1 MVRGQGRN
9 EVFEEL
15 NKAKKNI
22 ESHQKIDEEIND
34 VIGKP
39 KNQKPDEVQSSSVS
53 WITKRTDNSKFC
65 YRCIPLCLDDQ
76 KKENDVK
83 KAMVLDLDRYLNCF
97 LYLRFKPSEDFDAQ
111 QMFDSAFECQNCPN
125 IGTTSQYVQKCAKL
139 VVLMRQQGRVAALG
153 IVKEA
158 NNLAKRQRQ
167 TAASRSAG
175 SSNKRHWKNYLNF
188 NKRSQTPKKGP
199 IHSAGSRSDE
209 VTGLGM
215 GEHLPLQ
222 GSLGIQCASS
232 VAEFQK
238 KSLEKNQS
246 SSSDP
251 NGTTIATSSNYDYP
265 HCYFLLGSQENQQ
278 SGSETSSAISKNAPA
293 PVYPKT
299 GSIQRLAGFN
309 IDALLSPSTD
319 GGNKT
324 NKESDSVPTS
334 STADTNK
341 KKMTGG
347 KEVDDG
353 NKTEANEQCPQ
364 NARVSA
370 NPALKQIQEVV
381 TEETSESAG
390 KADVRFSPRP
400 LPQTTLEHSRNNEE
414 ESTIDDREPSI
425 TPQPY
430 SNKQKAQC
438 SEASPSHKRV
448 DGEEHLLLQGP
459 MEIQSSPPPLTVKI
473 TEPEKTDVG
482 QLKGSEPVAE
492 EGTISTRQESST
504 DGDNITD
511 KVPIP
516 VGTSSTAVTNGKE
529 MTESVEKLVHDGHG
543 KKGDEESSQN
553 ATVPVNPALEIIQ
566 QDVRER
572 APESAEMT
580 DERFSPRPFPQTTSK
595 DLRNDEEIPMD
606 EGELS
611 NTLQPQENEQEP
623 QRSEG
628 SPNHK
633 MDFAVDREG
642 HLPLQKPVEIQP
654 SLSLLTVPTTEI
666 EQAKEQLEGN
676 EHVAEKGTTLTRQE
690 SSTDGDNIIHKEPI
704 PVETSSTAVTNEKET
719 TASAEQPVDDGHR
732 KKGDEESSQ
741 SATVPVNPALEKI
754 REDVTEET
762 TESAEMIDDRFS
774 LRLIRQ
780 TSEDLRNNGKEIP
793 MDEGELSN
801 TLQPQANEQEPQRSE
816 CSPNQKVDLAVD
828 RENHLSLQKPMEIQP
843 SLSSLTVPT
852 TEIEDA
858 KKQLEGN
865 EHVAEEESPSTS
877 QETTSGAK
885 KRRKRRRGG
894 AGTQKRRRTA
904 SSKTKEAK
912 TPSVEEVNSQID
924 DEVDSQ
930 NSAFSSVPAVPS
942 SSSSTRRR
950 YVRLPVQTP
959 PEKRIQLRSR
969 ELLVGQSAE
978 VPGINSEEGQS
989 TSSAPI
995 IPISDVS
1002 STSSSFVPAQEISAV
1017 SAPVYPETLSTGSNR
1032 TVKSSFSTD
1041 GDNTIHEEWDRV
1053 ETSSTADANK
1063 KKMTEGQKVDDGNK
1077 TKVNEQSPQNALVP
1091 VNQVQDKDILQ
1102 TENEKTRPNSTENEM
1117 SAAAGEDED
1126 NGIDMEVDQQNEQDD
1141 TEETPELAL
1150 TTDDRSSPLQ
1160 ATRENLRNNASTS
1173 SPPGINFPLNPESG
1187 SKPEGNVEEQYDMD
1201 FDLDGDEETEKFSTA
1216 RSRSTWPQKEN
1227 KKKGPRKQKKAINET
1242 EKERK
1247 KRELR
1252 EHSWNWLITHKLMSI
1267 HAEETEKDQKKEEK
1281 DRVPPIKRARVEK
1294 VIKERMVRLK
1304 YFKTG
1309 ENNEGVDSH
1318 YMRRVINLETQF
1330 PDEEDYRRC
1339 TGYLKKLCTEVVSC
1353 EEKPRNTK
1361 VAPSV
1366 PLPPPPRIFLT
1377 GPMYH
1382 SHNITSA
1389 HVLKEAA
1396 NWSQSQINTLYQKSE
1411 GLKRPNPD
1419 KKLFEEEAEFY
1430 QGDSPN
1436 SEEKDKCRRACPVL
1450 KVENKEQAL
1459 SPEFEK
1465 TATKAPVTV
1474 ISGAFKVFD
1483 IDTNL
1488 FSREEIAKVKPNEEI
1503 KVLNQVPQAA
1513 DQNKSYEGEDTWK
1526 VPHIDQKKVKMSIFQ
1541 KKIEADYENA
1551 KQRKF
1556 SCVRLNRGFFLTVYN
1571 DILES
1576 EDPEKTRK
1584 ILEKCAATMAKFHRP
1599 PPNGFYGPN
1608 FEKLDRSLPWI
1619 RFGSNIDL
1627 LKKHYVAQF
1636 ESLEKLPE
1644 FLRPTGGN
1652 NLLNQLSVQVLG
1664 VNTVQ
1669 LYVKSCGC
1677 RTAAHMENSLMASIN
1692 WNRGPGSCVWYAIP
1706 YEYWGK
1712 IEELTKEN
1720 DVDYHQLDYWP
1731 GEDKLVKDNIPFYKF
1746 EQHTDELVYLNTG
1759 CFHFVQSNGYCE
1771 NVSWNVGQPT
1781 FTQLATSMVAF
1792 DHYIECE
1799 KYNQV
1804 PVIQMVWAAAKNKK
1818 FVNDPEMYRLMRNIM
1833 IRSLAHTRW
1842 YFDYLKSVNYKTED
1856 IPWAECYNPRCEVCG
1871 TEVFNIVRYTEEKVK
1886 GKRVEHD
1893 FCSQCE
1899 IPEEY
1904 KHQRIKFAFM
1914 FSEEDLCDIFDA
1926 FVPDCKVP
1934 EGSSE
1939 NGPTPGPSSSLSS
1952 QPQTPGP
1959 SKAPYVEDKDATPN
1973 SPSSSQS
1980 QQTAGPSSI

>member
-1 MVRGQGRN
+1 MASSDESRSSTPSDEETVDTDYENLCPKSRLTAVHRLLSSREDSLELEERIQSALLCTKCSRMDSLSETEKLQAGITVMVRGQGRN

-97 LYLRFKPSEDFDAQ
+97 LYLRFIPSEDFDAQ

-153 IVKEA
+153 IVEEV

-251 NGTTIATSSNYDYP
+251 NGTTIATSTNYDYP

-278 SGSETSSAISKNAPA
+278 SGGETLSAISKNAPA

-353 NKTEANEQCPQ
+353 NKTTENEQKPQ

-448 DGEEHLLLQGP
+448 DGEEHLLLQ
-459 MEIQSSPPPLTVKI
+459 
-473 TEPEKTDVG
+473 
-482 QLKGSEPVAE
+482 
-492 EGTISTRQESST
+492 
-504 DGDNITD
+504 
-511 KVPIP
+511 
-516 VGTSSTAVTNGKE
+516 
-529 MTESVEKLVHDGHG
+529 
-543 KKGDEESSQN
+543 
-553 ATVPVNPALEIIQ
+553 
-566 QDVRER
+566 
-572 APESAEMT
+572 
-580 DERFSPRPFPQTTSK
+580 
-595 DLRNDEEIPMD
+595 
-606 EGELS
+606 
-611 NTLQPQENEQEP
+611 
-623 QRSEG
+623 
-628 SPNHK
+628 
-633 MDFAVDREG
+633 
-642 HLPLQKPVEIQP
+642 KPVEIQP

-666 EQAKEQLEGN
+666 EQEKEQLEGN

-690 SSTDGDNIIHKEPI
+690 SSTDGDNIIDKEPI

-754 REDVTEET
+754 QEDVTEET

-858 KKQLEGN
+858 KEQLEGN

-877 QETTSGAK
+877 QEATSGAK

-942 SSSSTRRR
+942 SSSTRRR

-995 IPISDVS
+995 ISISDVP

-1032 TVKSSFSTD
+1032 TVKYSFSTD
-1041 GDNTIHEEWDRV
+1041 GDDTIHEEWDRV

-1063 KKMTEGQKVDDGNK
+1063 KKMTGGQKVDDGNK

-1126 NGIDMEVDQQNEQDD
+1126 NGIDMEVDQQNEQND

-1150 TTDDRSSPLQ
+1150 NTDDRSFPLQ
-1160 ATRENLRNNASTS
+1160 ATPEDLRNNATTS
-1173 SPPGINFPLNPESG
+1173 SPPGINFPLNPESD
-1187 SKPEGNVEEQYDMD
+1187 SKPEGKVEEQYDMD
-1201 FDLDGDEETEKFSTA
+1201 YEEPSTSNQ
-1216 RSRSTWPQKEN
+1216 RPTTSDQGIEEEEQEEHVGISVKTRKPQKEN
-1227 KKKGPRKQKKAINET
+1227 KKKGPRKQKKAIKET
-1242 EKERK
+1242 EEERK

-1252 EHSWNWLITHKLMSI
+1252 EHSWNWLITHKLITI
-1267 HAEETEKDQKKEEK
+1267 HAEETEKDKKKEEK
-1281 DRVPPIKRARVEK
+1281 DRVPPIKRNVVA
-1294 VIKERMVRLK
+1294 
-1304 YFKTG
+1304 
-1309 ENNEGVDSH
+1309 NEGVDCH
-1318 YMRRVINLETQF
+1318 YMRRVFDLETQF
-1330 PDEEDYRRC
+1330 PDQDDYRHC
-1339 TGYLKKLCTEVVSC
+1339 TEYLKKLCTEVVSC

-1366 PLPPPPRIFLT
+1366 PLPPPPRISLT

-1396 NWSQSQINTLYQKSE
+1396 NWTQSQINTVYQKSKE
-1411 GLKRPNPD
+1411 LKRPDPD
-1419 KKLFEEEAEFY
+1419 KKLFEEEAVFY
-1430 QGDSPN
+1430 SDGSPN
-1436 SEEKDKCRRACPVL
+1436 TEEKDKCRRACPVL
-1450 KVENKEQAL
+1450 EVENKEQVL

-1474 ISGAFKVFD
+1474 ISGVFKVLD

-1488 FSREEIAKVKPNEEI
+1488 FSREEIAKVVPEEEI
-1503 KVLNQVPQAA
+1503 KVLYQVPQAA
-1513 DQNKSYEGEDTWK
+1513 DQNKSYKGEDTWT
-1526 VPHIDQKKVKMSIFQ
+1526 VPIVDDEEVLMKDFESGMK
-1541 KKIEADYENA
+1541 ADYKHAKEIYDAVLDSENTEEA
-1551 KQRKF
+1551 ERKLKEF
-1556 SCVRLNRGFFLTVYN
+1556 
-1571 DILES
+1571 
-1576 EDPEKTRK
+1576 
-1584 ILEKCAATMAKFHRP
+1584 AATMPKIHLP
-1599 PPNGFYGPN
+1599 PKNGYYN
-1608 FEKLDRSLPWI
+1608 KQKLDRTLPWI

-1627 LKKHYVAQF
+1627 LQEHYSAQF
-1636 ESLEKLPE
+1636 ESLKKLPE
-1644 FLRPTGGN
+1644 FLRPTGRN
-1652 NLLNQLSVQVLG
+1652 NMLNLLAVKVLG

-1706 YEYWGK
+1706 YEYWGE
-1712 IEELTKEN
+1712 IERLTKEN
-1720 DVDYHQLDYWP
+1720 KVDYHDLDYWP
-1731 GEDKLVKDNIPFYKF
+1731 GEDKLVEKNIPFYKF
-1746 EQHTDELVYLNTG
+1746 EQKADELVYLNTG

-1792 DHYIECE
+1792 DHYMESN

-1804 PVIQMVWAAAKNKK
+1804 PVIQMVWLAAKNKK

-1833 IRSLAHTRW
+1833 IRSLAHTKW
-1842 YFDYLKSVNYKTED
+1842 YQDYLESNNYRLKLRWSD
-1856 IPWAECYNPRCEVCG
+1856 DYNPRCEVCG
-1871 TEVFNIVRYTEEKVK
+1871 TEVFNICRYTVSIVN
-1886 GKRVEHD
+1886 GKEVTND
-1893 FCSQCE
+1893 FCSQCDL
-1899 IPEEY
+1899 PEKY
-1904 KHQRIKFAFM
+1904 KSKKIKFVHM
-1914 FSEEDLCDIFDA
+1914 FSEKDLCDIFDA

-1934 EGSSE
+1934 ESSSE
-1939 NGPTPGPSSSLSS
+1939 NGPTPGPSSSLPS

-1959 SKAPYVEDKDATPN
+1959 STAPYVEDKDATPN